1 MSGVEQ
7 TVREVHRW
15 LSYGTPQGLV
25 TSARVLRHK
34 SKPVVPS
41 VVVCVVR
48 KDMDDWSSKRRSM
61 VIEDLPTTE
70 MVKKRRVEGK
80 IQYGDRLVNM
90 KPRLRDRPCW
100 ALRRFI
106 GDCLPDYLG
115 LVRTGKI

>member
-48 KDMDDWSSKRRSM
+48 KDMDDWSSKGRSM

-70 MVKKRRVEGK
+70 MGKKRRVEGK

-90 KPRLRDRPCW
+90 KPS
-100 ALRRFI
+100 
-106 GDCLPDYLG
+106 LG
-115 LVRTGKI
+115 LPRHESLNN

>member
-41 VVVCVVR
+41 VVVCVV
-48 KDMDDWSSKRRSM
+48 
-61 VIEDLPTTE
+61 
-70 MVKKRRVEGK
+70 
-80 IQYGDRLVNM
+80 
-90 KPRLRDRPCW
+90 
-100 ALRRFI
+100 
-106 GDCLPDYLG
+106 
-115 LVRTGKI
+115 